1 MWPCGVGAA
10 AVAAACF
17 GFAASAGAQTTMP
30 SADPFAPASR
40 DALKVTPGFKPAGK
54 APLGPSTRGFTPV
67 PSGAGRTGFDSTN
80 ARKKNAASRPAKK
93 PAAPPQ
99 MSSPGGAP
107 ASDAAPTVAAPAP
120 SSYQKPIPPLAEQAM
135 AARIPVTP
143 VGVQPAPIVKRKK
156 LAAEGDPYE
165 PLGLR
170 LGTFDVFP
178 AVEAYGGFD
187 TNPGARSSGSGSA
200 LVTVAPELRAQSNW
214 VRHELKADL
223 RGSYNWYRDDLTP
236 SISRPQATGSVDGRI
251 DVTRDT
257 RIDLGG
263 RLLVGTDY
271 PNSPNL
277 QAGLSRLPIFTTF
290 GGVAG
295 IAHRF
300 NRLELGVKGTV
311 DRTVWQS
318 SSLVDGT
325 TSDNNDRNLNQYG
338 GTLRAGYELR
348 PGVTPYVEGGYDT
361 RVHDLTTDYLGYQR
375 DSRAWVGRVGSTFE
389 LTRLLTGDVSVGYTK
404 RGYQDTRL
412 APVQGILLDASLLW
426 SATALTNVKFNAKTN
441 VGESTIPGVSGI
453 LYRDV
458 GVQIDHSLRRWLIA
472 TVKFGFGI
480 DVYQGGAST
489 DATTTQQIC
498 SCVVSTPGGTVAD
511 RQDLRYS
518 LGFGLTYKFSREL
531 WLKGEVRREWLRS
544 NVSGYNYD
552 ASVFLLGLRLQK

>member
-1 MWPCGVGAA
+1 MPRRSCIGWVWPCGMGAA
-10 AVAAACF
+10 AVAAACV
-17 GFAASAGAQTTMP
+17 GLVATATAQTAVP
-30 SADPFAPASR
+30 STDPLTPRSALRNAPA
-40 DALKVTPGFKPAGK
+40 FKPTGQ
-54 APLGPSTRGFTPV
+54 APLGPSTRGFTPI

-80 ARKKNAASRPAKK
+80 ARKKNAATRPAKK
-93 PAAPPQ
+93 SVARSATTPAAE
-99 MSSPGGAP
+99 AR
-107 ASDAAPTVAAPAP
+107 ASDAAIAAPAAAESAP
-120 SSYQKPIPPLAEQAM
+120 SQYQKPIPPLAEQAM
-135 AARIPVTP
+135 AARVPVTP
-143 VGVQPAPIVKRKK
+143 VGVQPAPITKRKK

-178 AVEAYGGFD
+178 AVEAYGGYD
-187 TNPGARSSGSGSA
+187 SNPGARSSGSGSA

-223 RGSYNWYRDDLTP
+223 RGSYTWYRDDLTP
-236 SISRPQATGSVDGRI
+236 SVSRPQATGSVDGRI

-271 PNSPNL
+271 PNSPNV

-300 NRLELGVKGTV
+300 NRLEVGVKGTV

-325 TSDNNDRNLNQYG
+325 TADNNDRNLNQYG

-348 PGVTPYVEGGYDT
+348 PGVTPYVEAGYDT
-361 RVHDLTTDYLGYQR
+361 RVHDLTTDYFGYQR
-375 DSRAWVGRVGSTFE
+375 DSRAWLGRVGTTFE
-389 LTRLLTGDVSVGYTK
+389 LSRLLTGDVSIGYTK
-404 RGYQDTRL
+404 RSYQDTRL
-412 APVQGILLDASLLW
+412 TDVKGLLFDASLLW
-426 SATALTNVKFNAKTN
+426 SATSLTNVKLTGKSS
-441 VGESTIPGVSGI
+441 VGESTVPGISGV

-458 GVQIDHSLRRWLIA
+458 GLQVDHALRRWLIA
-472 TVKFGFGI
+472 TVKFGFGF
-480 DVYQGGAST
+480 DLYQGSAAAFGIDS
-489 DATTTQQIC
+489 
-498 SCVVSTPGGTVAD
+498 D
-511 RQDLRYS
+511 RQDQRYA
-518 LGFGLTYKFSREL
+518 LGFGLTYKLSREL

-544 NVSGYNYD
+544 NVTGYNYD
-552 ASVFLLGLRLQK
+552 ANVFLLGLRLQK